1 MTDASMSMDEIGK
14 TRKPL
19 AEFWKRFLRQKV
31 ALVALAFLILLIG
44 AMATILVSFYLFA
57 YHDNWLFL
65 LGIGVY
71 GAALLVPTGIMASKT
86 RSRAVGGHETAL
98 DLPASAATNISKPA
112 GH

>member
-44 AMATILVSFYLFA
+44 AAILAPWIYARYVRE
-57 YHDNWLFL
+57 
-65 LGIGVY
+65 
-71 GAALLVPTGIMASKT
+71 TGRRT
-86 RSRAVGGHETAL
+86 
-98 DLPASAATNISKPA
+98 
-112 GH
+112 

>member
-1 MTDASMSMDEIGK
+1 MAVDAQG
-14 TRKPL
+14 RKVRRHSGEGTG
-19 AEFWKRFLRQKV
+19 AV
-31 ALVALAFLILLIG
+31 SLILLIG

-57 YHDNWLFL
+57 FHENWLFL
-65 LGIGVY
+65 LGIVVY

-86 RSRAVGGHETAL
+86 RSRPVGGHETAL